1 MKETLLDYE
10 EIERELRVFE
20 ADERRRLGIEEERV
34 EHWHDA
40 NPQSFT
46 RDERQTTTILL
57 GGLTLAHDTLLTGAL
72 AGLGYTIQALDCPD
86 VEALRLGKEFGNR
99 GQCNPT
105 YFTVGNLVKQL
116 IHLRDKEGLSVPEII
131 RRYVFLT
138 AGACG
143 PCRFG
148 TYVTEYRKALV
159 DSGFEGFRVLL
170 FQQQGGLKQATGD
183 AAGLEINGRFF
194 QAALQAVMA
203 GDCLNLA
210 GYRIRPYE
218 VHVGDTDAAL
228 EECKVLLRDTLT
240 RRGSVVAALVRC
252 RRRLNRV
259 AVNRLRPKAKVSII
273 GEFWAMTTE
282 GDGNHRLQRFLEAE
296 GAEVDIQPVV
306 TWVLYNIWEHQHDTR
321 KRLTLRQED
330 EGTVGLKGKDGRTK
344 IALLWGAEK
353 AVRAIFGIYTRA
365 IGLGDYHLP
374 DMDQVATI
382 SHQYYDNHL
391 RGGEGH
397 MEVGKL
403 IQTVEH
409 RKAHM
414 VISIKPFGCMP
425 SSGVSDGI
433 QSLITARYPEAIFT
447 AIETTGDGEV
457 NVQSRIQM
465 DLFKAR
471 KRAEEEFRSAVDRA
485 GLTQS
490 ALESKAQRTSRA
502 LHYPPHI
509 VAGTAANQVLELAG
523 VRPGSDPPSSASTR
537 R

>member
-1 MKETLLDYE
+1 MNDSTLDYA
-10 EIERELRVFE
+10 EIERELQAFE
-20 ADERRRLGIEEERV
+20 AEERRRLGLEEEAV
-34 EHWHDA
+34 DHWHDA

-46 RDERQTTTILL
+46 RDQRATTTMLH
-57 GGLTLAHDTLLTGAL
+57 GGLTMAHDSMIAAAL
-72 AGLGYTIQALDCPD
+72 GGLGYTMQPLECPD

-105 YFTVGNLVKQL
+105 YFTVGNLIKHL
-116 IHLRDKEGLSVPEII
+116 THLRDQEGMAVPDII
-131 RRYVFLT
+131 KRYLFVT

-148 TYVTEYRKALV
+148 TYATEYRKALV
-159 DSGFEGFRVLL
+159 DAGFEGFRVLL
-170 FQQQGGLKQATGD
+170 FQQQGGIKQATGETV
-183 AAGLEINGRFF
+183 GLEINGAFAKAMV
-194 QAALQAVMA
+194 QSIMA
-203 GDCLNLA
+203 GDCVNLA

-218 VHVGDTDAAL
+218 VNAGETDAAL
-228 EECKVLLRDTLT
+228 EDCKTLLRDALS
-240 RRGSVVAALVRC
+240 RRKSLVTALLRC
-252 RRRLNRV
+252 RRRLNQV
-259 AVNRLRPKAKVSII
+259 AVNRLRPKPKVSII

-296 GAEVDIQPVV
+296 GAEVDIQPV
-306 TWVLYNIWEHQHDTR
+306 TAWVLYNIWEHQYDTR
-321 KRLTLRQED
+321 RRLTLRVDD
-330 EGTVGLKGKDGRTK
+330 EGIVGLKGKDGTTK
-344 IALLWGAEK
+344 LALLWGTGH

-365 IGLGDYHLP
+365 IGLADYHLP

-403 IQTVEH
+403 IQTVER

-414 VISIKPFGCMP
+414 VISVKPFGCMP
-425 SSGVSDGI
+425 SSGVSDGV

-471 KRAEEEFRSAVDRA
+471 KRAEAEYRTAIERSGLEASTLERKFRR
-485 GLTQS
+485 
-490 ALESKAQRTSRA
+490 KAKA
-502 LHYPPHI
+502 LHHPPHV

-523 VRPGSDPPSSASTR
+523 IGEWTS
-537 R
+537 